1 MNASANLLLCLHRWA
16 ARQDEN
22 FLTEAFVHLLR
33 HLLEHERALAV
44 ELLADVTAGRMQVAA
59 KEVDF
64 VAVSTQIVTAEGRP
78 DVEIS
83 APNQLVFIE
92 AKKESGLGT
101 TQLSR
106 YLKELKRRNVP
117 CSTLILLTRY
127 HQDLEEE
134 DAKEVVRK
142 RWQQIGEWYERA
154 VVRMPLVHPASGY
167 LIGQFVDYLKGK
179 GMLMEQVTWEL
190 SRGVQAL
197 NNLLAMLNE
206 AVVAAGVQSKKSQ
219 EKQWRGFYLDDG
231 KFTFGLSLDEPTQ
244 IYLSTWALAVDEKK
258 AEKLGVGE
266 VAGSDYPNITGP
278 VRWVNC
284 LDLESE
290 EVHFFARSK
299 ASQLQCIEQFI
310 VKSVKLGRTL
320 QA

>member
-33 HLLEHERALAV
+33 HLLEYERALAV
-44 ELLADVTAGRMQVAA
+44 ELLADITAGRMQVAA
-59 KEVDF
+59 KEADF
-64 VAVSTQIVTAEGRP
+64 VAVSTQVVIAEGRP

-117 CSTLILLTRY
+117 CSTLVLLTRY
-127 HQDLEEE
+127 HQELEEDE
-134 DAKEVVRK
+134 AKEVVRK
-142 RWQQIGEWYERA
+142 RWHQIGEWCEDAIRK
-154 VVRMPLVHPASGY
+154 PLTHPASGY

-197 NNLLAMLNE
+197 YNLLAMVNE
-206 AVVAAGVQSKKSQ
+206 AIVATGVQAKKTQ
-219 EKQWRGFYLDDG
+219 EKLWHGYYLDEG
-231 KFTFGLSLDEPTQ
+231 KFTFGLSLDEPTLL
-244 IYLSTWALAVDEKK
+244 YMRTWALPLDPKK
-258 AEKLGVGE
+258 AEKVEIGE
-266 VAGSDYPNITGP
+266 IIASDYPNETGP
-278 VRWVNC
+278 IRWVNC
-284 LDLESE
+284 LNLESE

-310 VKSVKLGRTL
+310 AQSIQYGKTL